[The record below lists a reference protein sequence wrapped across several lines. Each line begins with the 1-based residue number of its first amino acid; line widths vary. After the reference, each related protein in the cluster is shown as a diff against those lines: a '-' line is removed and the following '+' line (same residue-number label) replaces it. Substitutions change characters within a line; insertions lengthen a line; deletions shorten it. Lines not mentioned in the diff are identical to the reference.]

1 MNSEILNQ
9 EFGIEGHIS
18 FRDINEDTV
27 VVDVSSQHS
36 RASIV
41 MQGAHLIHWQPV
53 DCGNPVIWLSQDA
66 RFVRGKSIRGG
77 IPVCWPWFGPHE
89 SEAHFPAHGYART
102 VDWELL
108 SSKLADDERVELQFR
123 LIDNDH
129 SRSLWPY
136 ACECRLHFI
145 IGKTLKVSLTTDNQ
159 DKQAFVLGEA
169 LHTYF
174 AISDIEHV
182 QLTGLGDCAYY
193 DKVADNRGR
202 QQGAI
207 RFGGETD
214 RVYMNTGAS
223 CVIEDA
229 DWQRNIIINKSASQ
243 STVVWNP
250 WQAKAEDMGD
260 LGRDGWRRMLCVE
273 SANAMDNRLTLA
285 PGESHTLLV
294 EYVVENR

>member
-27 VVDVSSQHS
+27 VVDISSQHS

-41 MQGAHLIHWQPV
+41 MQGAHLIHWQSV

-66 RFVRGKSIRGG
+66 RFARGKSIRGG
-77 IPVCWPWFGPHE
+77 IPVCWPWFGAHE
-89 SEAHFPAHGYART
+89 SDTHFPAHGYART

-108 SSKLADDERVELQFR
+108 SSKLADEDHVELQFR

-129 SRSLWPY
+129 SRSMWPY
-136 ACECRLHFI
+136 ACECCLHFV
-145 IGKTLKVSLTTDNQ
+145 IGKTLKVSLTTDNK
-159 DKQAFVLGEA
+159 DRQAFVLGEA

-174 AISDIEHV
+174 AISDIEQV
-182 QLTGLGDCAYY
+182 ELTGLEDCAYY
-193 DKVADNRGR
+193 DKVADSRG
-202 QQGAI
+202 QQRGHI
-207 RFGGETD
+207 RFSGETD
-214 RVYMNTGAS
+214 RVYMNTGAR
-223 CVIEDA
+223 CIIDDA
-229 DWQRNIIINKSASQ
+229 GWQRNIIINKSASQ

-260 LGRDGWRRMLCVE
+260 LGKEGWRRMLCVE

-285 PGESHTLLV
+285 PGESHTLVV